1 MTIALIIMAY
11 SLPVVAFFAFYLG
24 FKVGKSVNNN
34 KDIALPKIAKP
45 KAVSET
51 ETQRVER
58 IIAQNIEN
66 YGTNT
71 PQKEVE

>member
-11 SLPVVAFFAFYLG
+11 SLPVIAFFAFYIG

-34 KDIALPKIAKP
+34 KDIALPKIAKN
-45 KAVSET
+45 KALNET

-58 IIAQNIEN
+58 IIAENIEN
-66 YGTNT
+66 FGTNI

>member
-1 MTIALIIMAY
+1 MTIAWICITY
-11 SLPVVAFFAFYLG
+11 TVPIVAFFAFYLG
-24 FKVGKSVNNN
+24 FKVGKGINTN
-34 KDIALPKIAKP
+34 KDIIMPKIAKN
-45 KAVSET
+45 KALNET

-66 YGTNT
+66 YGTNI

>member
-11 SLPVVAFFAFYLG
+11 SLPVIAFFAFYLG
-24 FKVGKSVNNN
+24 FKVGKGVNTN
-34 KDIALPKIAKP
+34 KDIMLPKIAKN

-51 ETQRVER
+51 KEERMQRILAE
-58 IIAQNIEN
+58 NIEN
-66 YGTNT
+66 FGTNT

>member
-11 SLPVVAFFAFYLG
+11 SLPVIAFFAFYIG

-34 KDIALPKIAKP
+34 KDIALPKIAKN
-45 KAVSET
+45 KAMSET
-51 ETQRVER
+51 KEERLQRILAE
-58 IIAQNIEN
+58 NIEN
-66 YGTNT
+66 FGTNT